1 MKKALL
7 YIIFCIVSISV
18 HAQYI
23 EHDKADQDGT
33 RRITSTDLFVRNGFT
48 DRNPF
53 YYSITT
59 TSTNKEVTYYLIVR
73 INGSTHKSI
82 PDKGLLL
89 IKTREGEIIESYN
102 IYKEYETHDL
112 RYLNLYGCYPMEIG
126 DLEKIV
132 SCGISKIRIEAPYGT
147 IHTEYNDSK
156 SKLIAKEFRN
166 RLDCINEAL
175 SHKKTLRD
183 GF

>member
-59 TSTNKEVTYYLIVR
+59 R
-73 INGSTHKSI
+73 STHKSI

-147 IHTEYNDSK
+147 IDTEYNDSK